1 MNIFEA
7 FAQLDRL
14 NEAVTDDLR
23 NVAAEIASLE
33 KEINDLKDQKRKTA
47 GSFTKES
54 EEIDQLKAELEELK
68 KSYKE
73 FSHMER
79 EYDDD
84 RYWDYEVFVDNRE
97 KKAAV
102 AEQEAALLKKLAEL
116 EANYKKLK
124 AEATAEHDK
133 NIADRTTALKA
144 KKDIKKATIK
154 TIIEENKEELDK
166 LIAVINES
174 ITVTPNWEGA
184 SYKNDKIYVELIG
197 ETQEYD
203 VGYDDIEF
211 DSDSPYIDIEKIY
224 GYLEE
229 TAEEDLGCIGDAL
242 GTVDISQA
250 SKNDLLEIPGSSWK
264 LLVNYEIDTEGE
276 PEVYSYEY
284 YPATYWDSASEDID
298 YDKTWDWKAKFYL
311 VKEI

>member
-1 MNIFEA
+1 MNILEA

-14 NEAVTDDLR
+14 NEAASDDLR
-23 NVAAEIASLE
+23 NVAAEIANLE
-33 KEINDLKDQKRKTA
+33 QEINELQAQKRKTA
-47 GSFTKES
+47 GSFTKEAD
-54 EEIDQLKAELEELK
+54 EINQLKAELEALK

-73 FSHMER
+73 FSHVER

-84 RYWDYEVFVDNRE
+84 RSWDYEVFVDNKE

-102 AEQEAALLKKLAEL
+102 ADQEAELLTKLAEL
-116 EANYKKLK
+116 EANYRKLK
-124 AEATAEHDK
+124 AEAAAEHDK
-133 NIADRTTALKA
+133 NIADRATALNA

-174 ITVTPNWEGA
+174 VTVTPNWEGA
-184 SYKNDKIYVELIG
+184 SYKDDKIYVELIG
-197 ETQEYD
+197 ETQECSVD
-203 VGYDDIEF
+203 YDDIVFE
-211 DSDSPYIDIEKIY
+211 SDDPYIDVERLY
-224 GYLEE
+224 EYLEE

-276 PEVYSYEY
+276 PEVHSYEY

>member
-14 NEAVTDDLR
+14 NEAASDDLR
-23 NVAAEIASLE
+23 SVAAEIANLE

-47 GSFTKES
+47 GSFTKEA

-84 RYWDYEVFVDNRE
+84 RTWDYEVFVDNKE

-102 AEQEAALLKKLAEL
+102 ADKEAALLKKLAEL

-133 NIADRTTALKA
+133 GIADRTATLNT
-144 KKDIKKATIK
+144 KKDVKSATIK
-154 TIIEENKEELDK
+154 AIVEEDKAELDK
-166 LIAVINES
+166 LITTINEYV
-174 ITVTPNWEGA
+174 TVTPNWNGLL
-184 SYKNDKIYVELIG
+184 YKNDKIYLELVG
-197 ETQEYD
+197 EMQECRVD
-203 VGYDDIEF
+203 YDDIVFE
-211 DSDSPYIDIEKIY
+211 SDDPYIDIERLY
-224 GYLEE
+224 EYLEE
-229 TAEEDLGCIGDAL
+229 TAEEDLGGIADAL
-242 GTVDISQA
+242 ETTDISHA

-276 PEVYSYEY
+276 PEVHSYEY

-298 YDKTWDWKAKFYL
+298 YDRTWDWKAKFHL